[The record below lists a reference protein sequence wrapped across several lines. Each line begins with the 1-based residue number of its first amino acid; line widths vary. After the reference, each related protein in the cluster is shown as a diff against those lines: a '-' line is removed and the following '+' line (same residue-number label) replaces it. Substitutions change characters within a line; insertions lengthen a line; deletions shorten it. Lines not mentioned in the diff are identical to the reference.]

1 MNIYEYLSIGENEKP
16 LDRIV
21 TDGGFT
27 GIFRKIGCIGDSL
40 SSGEFESRTA
50 DGTRNFHDFYEYSW
64 GQHIAR
70 STGSTV
76 YNFSRGGMTAKELG
90 ETIRNTRKAQGL
102 TQPQLAMACG
112 TGVRFIVDL
121 EAGKETC
128 QLGKALNVI
137 QTLGL
142 ALDLRAIG

>member
-1 MNIYEYLSIGENEKP
+1 
-16 LDRIV
+16 
-21 TDGGFT
+21 
-27 GIFRKIGCIGDSL
+27 
-40 SSGEFESRTA
+40 
-50 DGTRNFHDFYEYSW
+50 
-64 GQHIAR
+64 
-70 STGSTV
+70 
-76 YNFSRGGMTAKELG
+76 MTAKELG
-90 ETIRNTRKAQGL
+90 ETIRNTRKTQGL

>member
-1 MNIYEYLSIGENEKP
+1 
-16 LDRIV
+16 
-21 TDGGFT
+21 
-27 GIFRKIGCIGDSL
+27 
-40 SSGEFESRTA
+40 
-50 DGTRNFHDFYEYSW
+50 
-64 GQHIAR
+64 
-70 STGSTV
+70 
-76 YNFSRGGMTAKELG
+76 MTAKELG

-128 QLGKALNVI
+128 QLGKALNVT